1 MEGDGFLTD
10 ILLNGGDGDVAG
22 LDDLNF
28 PIIWVVELLNFSLLI
43 FLIQQDLFWFSRSIM
58 DQYVIHLTIK

>member
-1 MEGDGFLTD
+1 MEGDWFLTD

-28 PIIWVVELLNFSLLI
+28 PITQDTQSIHDLPSEVQEVHVE
-43 FLIQQDLFWFSRSIM
+43 
-58 DQYVIHLTIK
+58 V

>member
-28 PIIWVVELLNFSLLI
+28 PIIWVVELLNFSLLVFFDSAEP
-43 FLIQQDLFWFSRSIM
+43 FLIQQKHYGSVCNSFDN
-58 DQYVIHLTIK
+58 